1 MEISLAVTSRRERAK
16 ADKRRRIV
24 EASRNLFARNGYEG
38 TTVQQIADEADIA
51 VGTLFLYVRDKS
63 DLLML
68 LFSERM
74 EEAVADA
81 RRFLDDKRPLKR
93 SLVRFFERLMH
104 FYEENPELS
113 LLFWREL
120 LLSPPESR
128 ARVDQITGSVIEAL
142 RDRVEIAKAR
152 LEIASD
158 VDPSIAALHLYAI
171 FHATIS
177 FHLVRCAP
185 FSSSRETLT
194 RLIES
199 FWKGLNRPI

>member
-1 MEISLAVTSRRERAK
+1 MTEISRRERAK

-24 EASRNLFARNGYEG
+24 EASRKLIAQNGFEK

-74 EEAVADA
+74 EEAVAEA
-81 RRFLDDKRPLKR
+81 ARFLDAKKPMKR
-93 SLVRFFERLMH
+93 SLLRFFERLMH
-104 FYEENPELS
+104 FYEEDPGLS

-128 ARVDQITGSVIEAL
+128 AKVDQITGSVIEAL
-142 RDRVEIAKAR
+142 QKRVERAKTDS
-152 LEIASD
+152 EIAAH

-171 FHATIS
+171 LHATIS
-177 FHLVRCAP
+177 FHLVNCAP
-185 FSSSRETLT
+185 FRSSRETLS

-199 FWKGLNRPI
+199 FWMGLNVAL